1 MKFLKKLA
9 SKKGQLSME
18 MGLLIAAAVLVAVI
32 VAYYYTT
39 RTKSVMQ
46 ESGKRA
52 NETSI
57 NFSNSADTI
66 TGKIVDVANSVS

>member
-32 VAYYYTT
+32 VTYYYTS
-39 RTKSVMQ
+39 RTKSVM
-46 ESGKRA
+46 EEAGKRA

>member
-18 MGLLIAAAVLVAVI
+18 MGLLVAAAVLVAVI

-39 RTKSVMQ
+39 RTKAMM
-46 ESGKRA
+46 ERAGKEA
-52 NETSI
+52 NTTVASLG
-57 NFSNSADTI
+57 NRTI
-66 TGKIVDVANSVS
+66 DIVGKINTTVDNIG

>member
-32 VAYYYTT
+32 VAYYYAS
-39 RTKSVMQ
+39 RTKAVMQ
-46 ESGKRA
+46 EAGRNA
-52 NETSI
+52 NQTVHDLDTAA
-57 NFSNSADTI
+57 SNVT
-66 TGKIVDVANSVS
+66 TKTVNVANSVS

>member
-32 VAYYYTT
+32 VAYYYTS
-39 RTKSVMQ
+39 RTKAVMQ
-46 ESGKRA
+46 EAGKRA
-52 NETSI
+52 NETAI
-57 NFSNSADTI
+57 NYSNSADTI
-66 TGKIVDVANSVS
+66 ATKTVNVANSVQ